1 MCARWRPKLLDEFIR
16 ENSFLGWFFTSAK
29 ENMNIEEAMNLLI
42 EHIVEN
48 YQHASVKETSDAMY
62 LTLNESEIQKYGGD
76 ASVCC

>member
-1 MCARWRPKLLDEFIR
+1 
-16 ENSFLGWFFTSAK
+16 
-29 ENMNIEEAMNLLI
+29 MNIEEAMNLLI

-48 YQHASVKETSDAMY
+48 YQHASVKETSDAMH